1 MAYGDFKDLA
11 RITVS
16 YKTLRDKA
24 FNIAKNTKRDGY
36 QRGLASMVYKF
47 FDKKTSGSG
56 TENKNNLNKE
66 LAQEWHKAI
75 IRKLKKRKVE
85 SRVIDNIWSTDLNDM
100 QLMSKFNKGSR
111 FVLRIT
117 DIQSKY
123 AWVIPSKNK
132 KGITITNAFQKILKE
147 SIRKPNKTW
156 VDKGSEFYNSS
167 MKSRLEKNDIEMYST
182 HNGG

>member
-1 MAYGDFKDLA
+1 
-11 RITVS
+11 
-16 YKTLRDKA
+16 
-24 FNIAKNTKRDGY
+24 
-36 QRGLASMVYKF
+36 
-47 FDKKTSGSG
+47 
-56 TENKNNLNKE
+56 
-66 LAQEWHKAI
+66 
-75 IRKLKKRKVE
+75 
-85 SRVIDNIWSTDLNDM
+85 
-100 QLMSKFNKGSR
+100 MSKFNKGSR